1 MVKLNLIALAVAPGL
16 AIGIFIYWKDKWEKE
31 PLHWLLY
38 AFLLGVLS
46 VIPTLLLSFLAQ
58 FLGSEPESDTLFIS
72 LISCVLG
79 IGLVEEFCKFI
90 FVRWLIFPKKIF
102 NEPFDGITYCVM
114 SAMGFATLEN
124 IAFLERFGSD
134 YLLVR
139 AFTAIPAHLVFAVV
153 QGYYLGKAKFKN
165 GGKVSPTERNRLV
178 LYGFLVAFL
187 LHGAYDLLIFQD
199 RWQWLF
205 LLATATTYLCL
216 FYAAD
221 MIFEHLEHSPFKKE
235 LKQKEPLREE

>member
-1 MVKLNLIALAVAPGL
+1 MAAIIMATLPGL
-16 AIGIFIYWKDKWEKE
+16 LICYAMYRADKYEKE
-31 PLHWLLY
+31 PLWALGLFFAAGAFVTVPAIRVELWVMDMYGLRWQRSWSETILL
-38 AFLLGVLS
+38 AFGVVALWEELLKWCV
-46 VIPTLLLSFLAQ
+46 LLLVFNQ
-58 FLGSEPESDTLFIS
+58 RF
-72 LISCVLG
+72 
-79 IGLVEEFCKFI
+79 
-90 FVRWLIFPKKIF
+90 F
-102 NEPFDGITYCVM
+102 NEPLDGIVYAVM
-114 SAMGFATLEN
+114 VGMGFATLEN
-124 IAFLERFGSD
+124 IAFLERFGPDS
-134 YLLVR
+134 LLVR